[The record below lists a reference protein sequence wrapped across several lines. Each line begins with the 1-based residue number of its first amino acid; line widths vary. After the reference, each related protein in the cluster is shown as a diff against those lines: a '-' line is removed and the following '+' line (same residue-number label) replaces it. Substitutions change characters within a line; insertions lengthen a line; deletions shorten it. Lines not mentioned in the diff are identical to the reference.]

1 VAADVVVDVEDDFQ
15 KEQQATYRS
24 IQYCSYYY
32 LVLDMGG
39 GSSNNNSCDSTIENN
54 VLSTDESNKID
65 FSTVRQQSNGPQLA
79 NLRLTLT
86 NDMARNAF
94 LSCLREHGIKS
105 DNIFRGV

>member
-1 VAADVVVDVEDDFQ
+1 
-15 KEQQATYRS
+15 
-24 IQYCSYYY
+24 
-32 LVLDMGG
+32 MGG

-65 FSTVRQQSNGPQLA
+65 FSTRQQSNGPQLA

-105 DNIFRGV
+105 DNIFRGVYQMNELQVSFSVLINYA